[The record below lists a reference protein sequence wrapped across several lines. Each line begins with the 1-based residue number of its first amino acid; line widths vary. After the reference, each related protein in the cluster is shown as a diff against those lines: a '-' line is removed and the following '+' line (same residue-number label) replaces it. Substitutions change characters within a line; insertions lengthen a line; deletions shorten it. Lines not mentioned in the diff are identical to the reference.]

1 MQAMNITIQIDETQ
15 FKDILDKE
23 LKDMPKEQLQ
33 EIIKQA
39 FTQFFIT
46 NPKAAQEMFFTE
58 NEYGFSKRKEPTQ
71 LLKSI
76 INNISFEEECDEIL
90 TVLKD
95 EFKGNAREIIESIMI
110 KAMAK
115 VFFDKSQGEG
125 WLEMAFDEMHYKYKQ
140 QESNN

>member
-1 MQAMNITIQIDETQ
+1 MNITIQIDETQ

-46 NPKAAQEMFFTE
+46 NPKAVQGLFFNE
-58 NEYGFSKRKEPTQ
+58 NPYGYKKEPTP

-76 INNISFEEECDEIL
+76 IDNINFDEECDEIL

-95 EFKGNAREIIESIMI
+95 EFKGNAREIIESVML

-115 VFFDKSQGEG
+115 VFFDQSQGEG
-125 WLEMAFDEMHYKYKQ
+125 WLEMAFAEMHYKYKH

>member
-1 MQAMNITIQIDETQ
+1 MQAMNITIKIDETQ

-39 FTQFFIT
+39 FTQFFAT
-46 NPKAAQEMFFTE
+46 NPKAAQELFYTE
-58 NEYGFSKRKEPTQ
+58 NEYGYSKRKEPTQ

-95 EFKGNAREIIESIMI
+95 EFKGNAREIIESVML

-125 WLEMAFDEMHYKYKQ
+125 WFEMAFAEMHHKYRH
-140 QESNN
+140 QEYND

>member
-1 MQAMNITIQIDETQ
+1 MNLTIQIDETQ

-39 FTQFFIT
+39 FTQFFTT
-46 NPKAAQEMFFTE
+46 NPKAAQELFYTE
-58 NEYGFSKRKEPTQ
+58 NEYGYSKRKEPTQ

-95 EFKGNAREIIESIMI
+95 EFKGNAREIIESVML

-125 WLEMAFDEMHYKYKQ
+125 WFEMAFAEMHQKYRH
-140 QESNN
+140 QEYNN

>member
-1 MQAMNITIQIDETQ
+1 MQVMNITIQIDETQ

-39 FTQFFIT
+39 FTQFFAT
-46 NPKAAQEMFFTE
+46 NPKAAQELFYTE
-58 NEYGFSKRKEPTQ
+58 NEYGYSKRKEPTQ

-76 INNISFEEECDEIL
+76 IGNISFEEECDEIL

-95 EFKGNAREIIESIMI
+95 EFKGNAREIIESVML

-115 VFFDKSQGEG
+115 VFFDKSQSEG
-125 WLEMAFDEMHYKYKQ
+125 WFEMAFAEMHHKYRH
-140 QESNN
+140 QEYND

>member
-1 MQAMNITIQIDETQ
+1 MNITIQIDETQ

-39 FTQFFIT
+39 FTQFFAT
-46 NPKAAQEMFFTE
+46 NPKAAQELFYTE
-58 NEYGFSKRKEPTQ
+58 NDYGYSKRKEPTQ

-95 EFKGNAREIIESIMI
+95 EFKGNAREIIESVML

-125 WLEMAFDEMHYKYKQ
+125 WFEMAFAEMHHKYRY
-140 QESNN
+140 QEYND

>member
-1 MQAMNITIQIDETQ
+1 MNITIQIDETQ

-39 FTQFFIT
+39 FTQFFAT
-46 NPKAAQEMFFTE
+46 NPKAAQELFYTE
-58 NEYGFSKRKEPTQ
+58 NEYGYSKRKEPTQ

-90 TVLKD
+90 TVLKN
-95 EFKGNAREIIESIMI
+95 EFKGNAREIIESVML

-125 WLEMAFDEMHYKYKQ
+125 WFEMAFAEMHHKYRH
-140 QESNN
+140 QEYND

>member
-1 MQAMNITIQIDETQ
+1 MNITIQIDETQ

-39 FTQFFIT
+39 FTQFFAT
-46 NPKAAQEMFFTE
+46 NPKAAQELFYTE
-58 NEYGFSKRKEPTQ
+58 NEYGYSKRKEPTQ

-95 EFKGNAREIIESIMI
+95 EFKDNAREIIESVML

-115 VFFDKSQGEG
+115 VFFDQSQGEG
-125 WLEMAFDEMHYKYKQ
+125 WFEMAFAEMHHKYRH
-140 QESNN
+140 QEYND

>member
-1 MQAMNITIQIDETQ
+1 M
-15 FKDILDKE
+15 
-23 LKDMPKEQLQ
+23 
-33 EIIKQA
+33 
-39 FTQFFIT
+39 
-46 NPKAAQEMFFTE
+46 
-58 NEYGFSKRKEPTQ
+58 GSVKRKEPTQ

-76 INNISFEEECDEIL
+76 INNINFDEECDEIL

-95 EFKGNAREIIESIMI
+95 EFKGNAREIIESVMI

-125 WLEMAFDEMHYKYKQ
+125 WFEMAFAEMHQKYRQ

>member
-1 MQAMNITIQIDETQ
+1 MNITIQIDETQ

-39 FTQFFIT
+39 FTQFFAT
-46 NPKAAQEMFFTE
+46 NLKVAQELFFTE
-58 NEYGFSKRKEPTQ
+58 NSYGLSKRKEPTQ

-95 EFKGNAREIIESIMI
+95 EFKGNAREIIESVML

-125 WLEMAFDEMHYKYKQ
+125 WFEMAFAEMHQKYRH
-140 QESNN
+140 QEYND

>member
-1 MQAMNITIQIDETQ
+1 MNLTIQIDETQ
-15 FKDILDKE
+15 FKEILDKE

-39 FTQFFIT
+39 FTQFFAT
-46 NPKAAQEMFFTE
+46 NPKAAQELFYTE
-58 NEYGFSKRKEPTQ
+58 NEYGYSKRKEPTQ

-95 EFKGNAREIIESIMI
+95 EFKGNAREIIESVML

-125 WLEMAFDEMHYKYKQ
+125 WFEMAFAEMHHKYRH
-140 QESNN
+140 QEYND

>member
-1 MQAMNITIQIDETQ
+1 MKAMNITIQIDETQ
-15 FKDILDKE
+15 FNDILDKE

-39 FTQFFIT
+39 FTQFFVT
-46 NPKAAQEMFFTE
+46 NPKAAQELFFTE
-58 NEYGFSKRKEPTQ
+58 SEYGFSERKEPTQ

-95 EFKGNAREIIESIMI
+95 EFKGNTREIIESVMI

-125 WLEMAFDEMHYKYKQ
+125 WFEMAFAEMHQKYRH
-140 QESNN
+140 QEYND

>member
-1 MQAMNITIQIDETQ
+1 MNLTIQIDETQ

-39 FTQFFIT
+39 FTQFFAT
-46 NPKAAQEMFFTE
+46 NPKAAQELFYTE
-58 NEYGFSKRKEPTQ
+58 NEYGYSKRKEPTQ

-76 INNISFEEECDEIL
+76 IGNISFEEECDEIL

-95 EFKGNAREIIESIMI
+95 EFKGNAREIIESVML

-125 WLEMAFDEMHYKYKQ
+125 WFEMAFAEMHQKYRH
-140 QESNN
+140 QEYND

>member
-39 FTQFFIT
+39 FTQFFAT
-46 NPKAAQEMFFTE
+46 NPKAAQELFYTE
-58 NEYGFSKRKEPTQ
+58 NEYGYSKRKEPTQ

-76 INNISFEEECDEIL
+76 IGNISFEEECDEIL

-95 EFKGNAREIIESIMI
+95 EFKGNAREIIESVML

-125 WLEMAFDEMHYKYKQ
+125 WFEMAFDEMHQKYRH
-140 QESNN
+140 QEYND

>member
-1 MQAMNITIQIDETQ
+1 MNITIQIDETQ

-39 FTQFFIT
+39 FTQFFAT
-46 NPKAAQEMFFTE
+46 NPKAAQELFYTE
-58 NEYGFSKRKEPTQ
+58 NEYGYSKRKEPTQ

-95 EFKGNAREIIESIMI
+95 EFKGNAREIIESVML

-115 VFFDKSQGEG
+115 VIFDKSLGEG
-125 WLEMAFDEMHYKYKQ
+125 WFEMAFAEMHHRYKN
-140 QESNN
+140 QEYND

>member
-1 MQAMNITIQIDETQ
+1 MNITIQIDETQ

-39 FTQFFIT
+39 FTQFFAT
-46 NPKAAQEMFFTE
+46 NPKAAQELFYTE
-58 NEYGFSKRKEPTQ
+58 NEYGYSKRKEPTQ

-76 INNISFEEECDEIL
+76 IGNISFEEECDEIL

-95 EFKGNAREIIESIMI
+95 EFKGNAREIIESVML

-115 VFFDKSQGEG
+115 VFFDKSQSEG
-125 WLEMAFDEMHYKYKQ
+125 WFEMAFAEMHHKYRH
-140 QESNN
+140 QEYND